1 MASKKDLVEAH
12 AFSRRRLVSA
22 FLSGAPGGREVEPA
36 RPGRSVFGGVVLAV
50 LLIAGGAVAHFL
62 SPKAA
67 TGWADEDGLIVTKGG
82 ARYVVTG
89 PDKAKELHP
98 VVNLASAQLI
108 LGLDLEKK
116 SKVIDQEEIDKEFP
130 KGTIGLSGPNVP
142 EELPL
147 KSDFINTGWT
157 ACTANGAGTFLNISA
172 DPDVK
177 AATDTGFMVQ
187 TEDGNY
193 LIAEYASP
201 EGFAQAY
208 SYKVEGDQE
217 TYADRVFE
225 SSPPTLKVPQ
235 AWVNL
240 FPAGAPLEAEAFG
253 SAYSKFGQAMEGED
267 HPIGTKGIFDS
278 RSYLLTETGWIPIS
292 EFTAEV
298 YDTAL
303 QAAGKSVNTTSLDIG
318 PQIDGDRLE
327 TFWPEAKLEPGV
339 SEACAKLDTKDGTT
353 VRLGITPGERAWPAA
368 EPPAAS
374 DFTSAR
380 VDPGK
385 GAFVYAANGEELQK
399 QSATPYLIDARG
411 TANTLDGPVTVA
423 RLGLTTESGPIV
435 PATWLRLLPGGAPL
449 STELALCPPNTEDV
463 VKEDLCEPLE

>member
-67 TGWADEDGLIVTKGG
+67 TGWADVDGLIVTKGG

-89 PDKAKELHP
+89 PDNAKELHP

-130 KGTIGLSGPNVP
+130 KQTIGLSGPKVP

-157 ACTANGAGTFLNISA
+157 ACTADGAGTYLNISEK
-172 DPDVK
+172 PDVK
-177 AATDTGFMVQ
+177 AAANTGFMVQ
-187 TEDGNY
+187 TEAGNY
-193 LIAEYASP
+193 LIAEYRTD
-201 EGFAQAY
+201 EGYTQAY
-208 SYKVEGDQE
+208 SYKIDGDQE
-217 TYADRVFE
+217 TYADRVFND
-225 SSPPTLKVPQ
+225 SPPTLKVPQ

-240 FPAGAPLEAEAFG
+240 FPAGSPLGAEAFG
-253 SAYSKFGQAMEGED
+253 SAYSKFGQAVAGED
-267 HPIGTKGIFDS
+267 YPIGTKGIFDTK
-278 RSYLLTETGWIPIS
+278 SYLLTESGWIRIS
-292 EFTAEV
+292 DFTAEV

-303 QAAGKSVNTTSLDIG
+303 QAAGKSVNTQSLDSG
-318 PQIDGDRLE
+318 PTIDGETLE
-327 TFWPEAKLEPGV
+327 TFWPKTELDPGI
-339 SEACAKLDTKDGTT
+339 SSACAKLDTADGTT
-353 VRLGITPGERAWPAA
+353 VRLGIDPGNNAWPAS
-368 EPPAAS
+368 EPPEAS
-374 DFTSAR
+374 DFTSVR

-385 GAFVYAANGEELQK
+385 GAFVYAANGEELDK
-399 QSATPYLIDARG
+399 KSGTPYLIDARG
-411 TANTLDGPVTVA
+411 TANTLDGKLTVE
-423 RLGLTTESGPIV
+423 RLGLTADSGPIV
-435 PATWLRLLPGGAPL
+435 PGTWLQLLPAGAAL
-449 STELALCPPNTEDV
+449 STELALCPPNTGEV
-463 VKEDLCEPLE
+463 QESQCVAIQ

>member
-36 RPGRSVFGGVVLAV
+36 RPGRSVFGGVILAV

-62 SPKAA
+62 APRPA
-67 TGWADEDGLIVTKGG
+67 TGWADQPGLIVTKGG

-89 PDKAKELHP
+89 PENDRELYP

-108 LGLDLEKK
+108 LGLDLEEK

-130 KGTIGLSGPNVP
+130 KGTIGLGGPNVP

-172 DPDVK
+172 KPDVK
-177 AATDTGFMVQ
+177 PSTDTGFMVQ
-187 TEDGNY
+187 TEDGTY
-193 LIAEYASP
+193 LIAEHATP

-208 SYKVEGDQE
+208 SYKIEGDQE
-217 TYADRVFE
+217 TYADRIFA
-225 SSPPTLKVPQ
+225 SLPPTLEVPQ

-240 FPAGAPLEAEAFG
+240 FPTGASLRAEAFG
-253 SAYSKFGQAMEGED
+253 SAYTKFGQAVEGED

-278 RSYLLTETGWIPIS
+278 KSYLLTETGWIRIS
-292 EFTAEV
+292 EFAAEV

-303 QAAGKSVNTTSLDIG
+303 QAAGKSVSTTSLDSG
-318 PQIDGDRLE
+318 PQIDGERLE
-327 TFWPEAKLEPGV
+327 TFWPETELQPGV
-339 SEACAKLDTKDGTT
+339 SSACAVLDTTDGTT
-353 VRLGITPGERAWPAA
+353 VRLGIDPGEDAWRAS
-368 EPPAAS
+368 EPPAAG
-374 DFTSAR
+374 DLTSAR

-385 GAFVYAANGEELQK
+385 GAFVYAANSEKLDKKSG
-399 QSATPYLIDARG
+399 TPYLIDARG
-411 TANTLDGPVTVA
+411 TANTLDGPITVD
-423 RLGLTTESGPIV
+423 RLGLSFDSGPIV
-435 PATWLRLLPGGAPL
+435 PGTWLRLLPSGAAL
-449 STELALCPPNTEDV
+449 STELALCPPNSDDV
-463 VKEDLCEPLE
+463 EADQCVTQ

>member
-130 KGTIGLSGPNVP
+130 KQTIGLSGPDVP

-157 ACTANGAGTFLNISA
+157 ACTANGAGTYLNISEK
-172 DPDVK
+172 PDVK
-177 AATDTGFMVQ
+177 SAADTGFMVQ
-187 TEDGNY
+187 TEEGNY
-193 LIAEYASP
+193 LIAESRTN
-201 EGFAQAY
+201 EGYTQAY
-208 SYKVEGDQE
+208 SYKIEGDQE
-217 TYADRVFE
+217 TYADRVFNDA
-225 SSPPTLKVPQ
+225 PPTLKVPQ
-235 AWVNL
+235 SWVNL
-240 FPAGAPLEAEAFG
+240 FPAGAPLGAEAFG
-253 SAYSKFGQAMEGED
+253 SAYSKFGQAVAGED
-267 HPIGTKGIFDS
+267 YPIGTRGIFDTK
-278 RSYLLTETGWIPIS
+278 SYLLMESGWIRIS
-292 EFTAEV
+292 DFTAEV

-303 QAAGKSVNTTSLDIG
+303 QAAGKSVSLQSLNNG
-318 PQIDGDRLE
+318 PQINGDEPETSWPAETLE
-327 TFWPEAKLEPGV
+327 PGTGSVCAKLET
-339 SEACAKLDTKDGTT
+339 EDETT
-353 VRLGITPGERAWPAA
+353 VRLGVEPGEDAWRAS
-368 EPPAAS
+368 EPPDAT

-385 GAFVYAANGEELQK
+385 GAFVYAANGEKLDK
-399 QSATPYLIDARG
+399 KSATPYLIDARG
-411 TANTLDGPVTVA
+411 TVNTLDGKVTVD
-423 RLGLTTESGPIV
+423 RLGLGPDSGPIV
-435 PATWLRLLPGGAPL
+435 PSTWLQLLPRGAAL
-449 STELALCPPNTEDV
+449 STDLALCPPATGEVQESQCVATE
-463 VKEDLCEPLE
+463 

>member
-62 SPKAA
+62 APRPA
-67 TGWADEDGLIVTKGG
+67 TGWADQPGLIVTKGG

-89 PDKAKELHP
+89 PENDRELYP

-130 KGTIGLSGPNVP
+130 QGTIGISGPDVP

-147 KSDFINTGWT
+147 TSDFINTGWT
-157 ACTANGAGTFLNISA
+157 ACTANGAGTFMNISA

-187 TEDGNY
+187 TEEGTY

-208 SYKVEGDQE
+208 SYKIEGDQE
-217 TYADRVFE
+217 TYADRVFNAA
-225 SSPPTLKVPQ
+225 PPTLTVPQ

-240 FPAGAPLEAEAFG
+240 FPAGSPLEAEAFG
-253 SAYSKFGQAMEGED
+253 SAFSKFGQAVEGED

-278 RSYLLTETGWIPIS
+278 RSYLLTEGGWTPIG
-292 EFTAEV
+292 EFAAEV

-303 QAAGKSVNTTSLDIG
+303 QAAGKSVNTVSLDNG
-318 PQIDGDRLE
+318 PTIDGETLE
-327 TFWPEAKLEPGV
+327 TFWPRTKLEPGV
-339 SEACAKLDTKDGTT
+339 SKACAKLDTKDGTT
-353 VRLGITPGERAWPAA
+353 VRLGIEPGDDAWPSS

-385 GAFVYAANGEELQK
+385 GAFVYAANGEELDK
-399 QSATPYLIDARG
+399 NGATPYLIDARG
-411 TANTLDGPVTVA
+411 SVNTLDGSVTVG
-423 RLGLTTESGPIV
+423 RLGLSTDSGPII
-435 PATWLRLLPGGAPL
+435 PGTWLGLLPGGAAL
-449 STELALCPPNTEDV
+449 STDLALCPPNTGKVEESKCV
-463 VKEDLCEPLE
+463 ETQ

>member
-62 SPKAA
+62 APRPA
-67 TGWADEDGLIVTKGG
+67 TGWADQPGLIVTKGG

-89 PDKAKELHP
+89 PENDRELHP

-130 KGTIGLSGPNVP
+130 KGTIGLSGSKVP

-187 TEDGNY
+187 TEEGNY

-201 EGFAQAY
+201 EGFVQAY

-240 FPAGAPLEAEAFG
+240 FPAGSPLEAEAFE
-253 SAYSKFGQAMEGED
+253 SAYSKFGQTMEGED
-267 HPIGTKGIFDS
+267 YPIGTKGIFES
-278 RSYLLTETGWIPIS
+278 KSYLLTETGWIRIS
-292 EFTAEV
+292 EFAAQV

-303 QAAGKSVNTTSLDIG
+303 QAAGKSVNTTSLDSG
-318 PQIDGDRLE
+318 PQIDGDSPE
-327 TFWPEAKLEPGV
+327 TFWPDTKLEPGV
-339 SEACAKLDTKDGTT
+339 SNACAKLDTKDGTT
-353 VRLGITPGERAWPAA
+353 VRLGVEPGERAWPAS
-368 EPPAAS
+368 EPPAAG

-385 GAFVYAANGEELQK
+385 GAFVYAANGEKLQK

-411 TANTLDGPVTVA
+411 TANTLDGRVTVG

-435 PATWLRLLPGGAPL
+435 PATWLGLLPGGAAL

>member
-36 RPGRSVFGGVVLAV
+36 RPGRSVFGGVILAV

-62 SPKAA
+62 SPRPA
-67 TGWADEDGLIVTKGG
+67 TGWADTDGLIVTKGG

-89 PDKAKELHP
+89 PDQDKELHP

-108 LGLDLEKK
+108 LGLDLEDK

-130 KGTIGLSGPNVP
+130 KGTIGLGGPNVP

-147 KSDFINTGWT
+147 TSDFINTGWT
-157 ACTANGAGTFLNISA
+157 ACTADEAGTFLNISA
-172 DPDVK
+172 KPDVK
-177 AATDTGFMVQ
+177 SATDTGFMVQ
-187 TEDGNY
+187 TEDGTY
-193 LIAEYASP
+193 LIAEHATP
-201 EGFAQAY
+201 EGFEQAY
-208 SYKVEGDQE
+208 RYKVEGDQE

-225 SSPPTLKVPQ
+225 SSPPTLNVPQ

-253 SAYSKFGQAMEGED
+253 SAYTKFGQAMEGED

-278 RSYLLTETGWIPIS
+278 RSYLLTETGWIPIN
-292 EFTAEV
+292 EFTAQV

-303 QAAGKSVNTTSLDIG
+303 QAAGKSVSTTSLDSG
-318 PQIDGDRLE
+318 PQIDGDRPE
-327 TFWPEAKLEPGV
+327 TFWPETKLQPGV
-339 SEACAKLDTKDGTT
+339 SSACAVLDTTDGTT
-353 VRLGITPGERAWPAA
+353 VRLGIEPGEDAWRTS
-368 EPPAAS
+368 EPPAA
-374 DFTSAR
+374 DDLTSAR

-385 GAFVYAANGEELQK
+385 GAFVYAANGEKLDK
-399 QSATPYLIDARG
+399 KSGTPYLIDARG
-411 TANTLDGPVTVA
+411 TVNTLDGPITVA
-423 RLGLTTESGPIV
+423 RLGLSFDSGPIV
-435 PATWLRLLPGGAPL
+435 PGTWLQLLPSGAAL
-449 STELALCPPNTEDV
+449 STELALCPPNSDDV
-463 VKEDLCEPLE
+463 EADQCVTQ

>member
-89 PDKAKELHP
+89 PENDKELHP

-130 KGTIGLSGPNVP
+130 KGTIGLSGPDVP

-147 KSDFINTGWT
+147 KSDFINSGWT
-157 ACTANGAGTFLNISA
+157 ACTANGAGTYLNISA
-172 DPDVK
+172 KPDVT
-177 AATDTGFMVQ
+177 AAADTGFMVQ
-187 TEDGNY
+187 TEEGTY

-217 TYADRVFE
+217 TYADRVFDAT
-225 SSPPTLKVPQ
+225 PPTLKVPQ

-240 FPAGAPLEAEAFG
+240 FPAGSPLEAEVFR
-253 SAYSKFGQAMEGED
+253 SAYTKFGQAAEGED
-267 HPIGTKGIFDS
+267 HPIGTKGIFDG
-278 RSYLLTETGWIPIS
+278 RSYLLTESGWTPIG
-292 EFTAEV
+292 EFAAEV

-303 QAAGKSVNTTSLDIG
+303 QAAGKSVNTVSLDSG
-318 PQIDGDRLE
+318 PTIDGETLE
-327 TFWPEAKLEPGV
+327 TFWPKDKLEPGV
-339 SEACAKLDTKDGTT
+339 TSACAKLDTMDGTT
-353 VRLGITPGERAWPAA
+353 VRLGIEPGERAWPTS
-368 EPPAAS
+368 EPPAAT

-385 GAFVYAANGEELQK
+385 GAFVFAANGEKLDK
-399 QSATPYLIDARG
+399 KSATPYLIDARG

-423 RLGLTTESGPIV
+423 RLGLGADSGPIV
-435 PATWLRLLPGGAPL
+435 PGTWLRLLPNGAPL
-449 STELALCPPNTEDV
+449 STELALCPPNTGEV
-463 VKEDLCEPLE
+463 QESQCVATQ

>member
-36 RPGRSVFGGVVLAV
+36 RPGRSVFGGLVLAV

-62 SPKAA
+62 APRPA
-67 TGWADEDGLIVTKGG
+67 TGWADQPGLIVTKGG

-89 PDKAKELHP
+89 PENDRELYP

-108 LGLDLEKK
+108 LGLDLEEK

-130 KGTIGLSGPNVP
+130 KGTIGLGGPNVP

-147 KSDFINTGWT
+147 TSDFINTGWT

-172 DPDVK
+172 APDVK
-177 AATDTGFMVQ
+177 AASDTGFMVQ

-193 LIAEYASP
+193 LIAEYRTD
-201 EGFAQAY
+201 EGYTQAY
-208 SYKVEGDQE
+208 SYKIEGDQE

-225 SSPPTLKVPQ
+225 AAPPTLKVPQ

-240 FPAGAPLEAEAFG
+240 FPAGSPLAAEAFG
-253 SAYSKFGQAMEGED
+253 SAYSKFGQALAGED
-267 HPIGTKGIFDS
+267 YPIGTKGIFDS
-278 RSYLLTETGWIPIS
+278 KSYLLTESGWIRIS
-292 EFTAEV
+292 DFTAEV

-303 QAAGKSVNTTSLDIG
+303 QAAGKSVNTQSLDSG
-318 PQIDGDRLE
+318 PQINGEEPE
-327 TFWPEAKLEPGV
+327 TSWPNTTLEPGTG
-339 SEACAKLDTKDGTT
+339 SACAKLETGDKTT
-353 VRLGITPGERAWPAA
+353 VRLGIEPGEKAWPAS
-368 EPPAAS
+368 EPPEVS
-374 DFTSAR
+374 DITSAR
-380 VDPGK
+380 VDPGR
-385 GAFVYAANGEELQK
+385 GAFMYGANGEELQK

-411 TANTLDGPVTVA
+411 TVNTLDGPVTVD
-423 RLGLTTESGPIV
+423 RLGLTTDSGPIV
-435 PATWLRLLPGGAPL
+435 PSTWLRLLPTGAPL
-449 STELALCPPNTEDV
+449 STELALCPPSTEKV
-463 VKEDLCEPLE
+463 QESQCVGQ

>member
-36 RPGRSVFGGVVLAV
+36 RPGRSVFGGLVLAV

-62 SPKAA
+62 APRPA
-67 TGWADEDGLIVTKGG
+67 TGWADQPGLIVTKGG

-89 PDKAKELHP
+89 PEKGRELYP

-108 LGLDLEKK
+108 LGLDLEKQ
-116 SKVIDQEEIDKEFP
+116 SKVIDQDEIDKEFP
-130 KGTIGLSGPNVP
+130 KQTIGISGPRVP

-147 KSDFINTGWT
+147 TSDFINTGWT
-157 ACTANGAGTFLNISA
+157 ACTANGAGTQLNISA
-172 DPDVK
+172 KPDVK

-187 TEDGNY
+187 TEEGNY
-193 LIAEYASP
+193 LIAESRTD
-201 EGFAQAY
+201 EGYTQAY
-208 SYKVEGDQE
+208 SYKIKGDQE
-217 TYADRVFE
+217 TYADRVFDD
-225 SSPPTLKVPQ
+225 SPPTLKVPQ

-240 FPAGAPLEAEAFG
+240 FPAGSPLEAEAFG
-253 SAYSKFGQAMEGED
+253 SAYSKFGQAVAGED
-267 HPIGTKGIFDS
+267 YPIGTRGIFDTK
-278 RSYLLTETGWIPIS
+278 SYLLMESGWIRIS
-292 EFTAEV
+292 DFTAEV

-303 QAAGKSVNTTSLDIG
+303 QAAGKSVSLQSLDSG
-318 PQIDGDRLE
+318 PQINGEEPE
-327 TFWPEAKLEPGV
+327 TSWPAETLKPGTGSVCAKLET
-339 SEACAKLDTKDGTT
+339 EDKTT
-353 VRLGITPGERAWPAA
+353 VRLGVQPGEDAWPAS

-411 TANTLDGPVTVA
+411 TVNTLDGPVTVA
-423 RLGLTTESGPIV
+423 RLGLTTDSGPIV
-435 PATWLRLLPGGAPL
+435 PGTWLRLLPGGAAL
-449 STELALCPPNTEDV
+449 STELALCPPNTGDV
-463 VKEDLCEPLE
+463 QESQCVATE

>member
-36 RPGRSVFGGVVLAV
+36 RPGRSVFGGVILAV

-67 TGWADEDGLIVTKGG
+67 TGWSDEDGLIVTKGG

-130 KGTIGLSGPNVP
+130 KETIGLSGPKVP

-177 AATDTGFMVQ
+177 AAPDTGFMVQ
-187 TEDGNY
+187 TEEGNY
-193 LIAEYASP
+193 LIAEYRTD
-201 EGFAQAY
+201 EGYTQAY
-208 SYKVEGDQE
+208 SYKIEGDQE
-217 TYADRVFE
+217 TYADRIFN

-240 FPAGAPLEAEAFG
+240 FPAGSPLEAEAFG
-253 SAYSKFGQAMEGED
+253 SAYSKFGQAVAGED
-267 HPIGTKGIFDS
+267 YPIGTKGIFDS
-278 RSYLLTETGWIPIS
+278 KSYLLTESGWIRIG
-292 EFTAEV
+292 EFAAEV

-303 QAAGKSVNTTSLDIG
+303 QAAGKSVNTQSLSSG
-318 PQIDGDRLE
+318 PQINGEEPETSWPTKTLE
-327 TFWPEAKLEPGV
+327 PGTGSVCAKLET
-339 SEACAKLDTKDGTT
+339 EEKTT
-353 VRLGITPGERAWPAA
+353 VRLGVEPSEDAWSTS
-368 EPPAAS
+368 EPPAAG

-385 GAFVYAANGEELQK
+385 GAFVYAANGEELDK
-399 QSATPYLIDARG
+399 KSATPYLIDARG
-411 TANTLDGPVTVA
+411 TANTLDGKLTVE
-423 RLGLTTESGPIV
+423 RLGLTADSGPIV
-435 PATWLRLLPGGAPL
+435 PGTWLRLLPGGAAL
-449 STELALCPPNTEDV
+449 STELALCPPNTGDV
-463 VKEDLCEPLE
+463 QESQCVATQ

>member
-62 SPKAA
+62 APRPA
-67 TGWADEDGLIVTKGG
+67 TGWADQPGLIVTKGG

-89 PDKAKELHP
+89 PENERGLYP

-130 KGTIGLSGPNVP
+130 KQTIGLSGPKVP

-157 ACTANGAGTFLNISA
+157 ACTANGAGTYLNISEK
-172 DPDVK
+172 PDVK
-177 AATDTGFMVQ
+177 SAADTGFMVQ
-187 TEDGNY
+187 TEEGNY
-193 LIAEYASP
+193 LIAEYRSP
-201 EGFAQAY
+201 EGYTQAY
-208 SYKVEGDQE
+208 SYKIEGDSE
-217 TYADRVFE
+217 TYADRTFNGPV
-225 SSPPTLKVPQ
+225 STPTVPQ

-240 FPAGAPLEAEAFG
+240 FPAGAPLSGDSFG
-253 SAYSKFGQAMEGED
+253 SAFTKVGGTVEGEEY
-267 HPIGTKGIFDS
+267 PIGTKANYQAKN
-278 RSYLLTETGWIPIS
+278 YLMTESGWIRLDGFAS
-292 EFTAEV
+292 EI
-298 YDTAL
+298 YDVAFGSKANQQSL
-303 QAAGKSVNTTSLDIG
+303 SSQPNINGKD
-318 PQIDGDRLE
+318 LE
-327 TFWPEAKLEPGV
+327 TAWPTSTLEPGTGSVCAKLET
-339 SEACAKLDTKDGTT
+339 EDKTT
-353 VRLGITPGERAWPAA
+353 VRLGMEPGDEAWPAS

-374 DFTSAR
+374 DLTAAR

-399 QSATPYLIDARG
+399 ESATPYLIDARG
-411 TANTLDGPVTVA
+411 TANTLDGKVTVA
-423 RLGLTTESGPIV
+423 RLGLTTDSGPIV
-435 PATWLRLLPGGAPL
+435 PGTWLRLLPGGAAL
-449 STELALCPPNTEDV
+449 STELALCPPSTEKV
-463 VKEDLCEPLE
+463 QESQCVATE

>member
-36 RPGRSVFGGVVLAV
+36 RPGRSVFGGLVLAV

-62 SPKAA
+62 APRPA
-67 TGWADEDGLIVTKGG
+67 TGWADQPGLIVTKGG

-89 PDKAKELHP
+89 PENDRGLYP

-130 KGTIGLSGPNVP
+130 KQTIGLSGPKVP

-157 ACTANGAGTFLNISA
+157 ACTANGAGTYLNISA
-172 DPDVK
+172 KPDVK

-187 TEDGNY
+187 TEAGTY

-208 SYKVEGDQE
+208 SYKIEGDQE

-225 SSPPTLKVPQ
+225 STAPTPKVPQ

-240 FPAGAPLEAEAFG
+240 FPEGSPLGAEAFG
-253 SAYSKFGQAMEGED
+253 TAYSKFGQAVAGED
-267 HPIGTKGIFDS
+267 YPIGTKGIFDS
-278 RSYLLTETGWIPIS
+278 RSYLLTESGWTPIGQ
-292 EFTAEV
+292 FAAEV

-303 QAAGKSVNTTSLDIG
+303 QAAGKTPSTVSLSSG
-318 PQIDGDRLE
+318 PTIDGEPLE
-327 TFWPEAKLEPGV
+327 TLWPRTKLKPGV

-353 VRLGITPGERAWPAA
+353 VRLAIDPGEDAWPASK
-368 EPPAAS
+368 PPAAGV
-374 DFTSAR
+374 FTSAR

-385 GAFVYAANGEELQK
+385 GAFVYAANGEKLDK
-399 QSATPYLIDARG
+399 KSATPYLIDARG
-411 TANTLDGPVTVA
+411 TVNTLDGKLTVD
-423 RLGLTTESGPIV
+423 RLGLGPDSGPIV
-435 PATWLRLLPGGAPL
+435 PGTWLQLLPRGVAL
-449 STELALCPPNTEDV
+449 STELALCPPTTGKVEESKCV
-463 VKEDLCEPLE
+463 ATQ

>member
-89 PDKAKELHP
+89 PDNAKELHP

-157 ACTANGAGTFLNISA
+157 ACTANGAGTYLNISA
-172 DPDVK
+172 KPDVK
-177 AATDTGFMVQ
+177 AAADTGFMVQ
-187 TEDGNY
+187 TEEGNY
-193 LIAEYASP
+193 LIAEHETTDGYT
-201 EGFAQAY
+201 QAY
-208 SYKVEGDQE
+208 SYKIEGDSE
-217 TYADRVFE
+217 TYADRTFDGPV
-225 SSPPTLKVPQ
+225 STPTVPQ

-240 FPAGAPLEAEAFG
+240 FPSGAPLSGNSFG
-253 SAYSKFGQAMEGED
+253 SAFTKVGGTVEGEEY
-267 HPIGTKGIFDS
+267 PIGTKANYQANN
-278 RSYLLTETGWIPIS
+278 YLMTESGWIRLDEFAS
-292 EFTAEV
+292 EI
-298 YDTAL
+298 YDVAFG
-303 QAAGKSVNTTSLDIG
+303 GKGNQQSLSSQPNING
-318 PQIDGDRLE
+318 ERLE
-327 TFWPEAKLEPGV
+327 TSWPAATLEPGTGSVCAKLET
-339 SEACAKLDTKDGTT
+339 EDKTT
-353 VRLGITPGERAWPAA
+353 VRLGVDPGERAWRSS
-368 EPPAAS
+368 EPPAAT

-385 GAFVYAANGEELQK
+385 GAFVFAANGEELQK
-399 QSATPYLIDARG
+399 ESATPYLIDARG
-411 TANTLDGPVTVA
+411 TANTLDGKLTVE
-423 RLGLTTESGPIV
+423 RLGLSYDSGPIV
-435 PATWLRLLPGGAPL
+435 PGTWLSLLPAGAAL
-449 STELALCPPNTEDV
+449 STEMALCPPTTGEVQESKCVATE
-463 VKEDLCEPLE
+463 